1 MRVKVITVKNV
12 PAHGP
17 QQRVA
22 AVALLAAETVQDDI
36 HTIRIDSDEQ
46 MTSLK
51 FLPHIE
57 QVSN

>member
-1 MRVKVITVKNV
+1 MKVITVKNV

-46 MTSLK
+46 MKEKS
-51 FLPHIE
+51 
-57 QVSN
+57 